1 MRTLLITV
9 VVSYA
14 LTACGYRTPLALPK
28 PDAKPPAPAS
38 VPAQAPAASDAK

>member
-9 VVSYA
+9 VLSYA

-28 PDAKPPAPAS
+28 PDAKPPAT
-38 VPAQAPAASDAK
+38 VTAPAASEAK